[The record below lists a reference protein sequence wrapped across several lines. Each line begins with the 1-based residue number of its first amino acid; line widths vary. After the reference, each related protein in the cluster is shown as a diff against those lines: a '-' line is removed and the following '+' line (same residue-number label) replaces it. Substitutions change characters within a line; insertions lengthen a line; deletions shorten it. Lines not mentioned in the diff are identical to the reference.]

1 MFNNSKDTAGE
12 WAAKEL
18 YYRAIIDQS
27 SDLIFVTDMQGN
39 FLDMN
44 QTLGS
49 KLGYTKEEL
58 VKLNISG
65 IVDPEQLKTMP
76 FRYDQLSAGQPVY
89 GRRRFIGK
97 QGDRFDLEVNV
108 RPFDGNKI
116 MVVARDITAQLKAE
130 REKELA
136 NYLLNERIKELTTLY
151 KAGQILQTKSL
162 SLEEVLQQLVN
173 IIPDGWQF
181 PSITAA
187 RISFGDTEAKTSN
200 FQHTSFAQRAGFKTI
215 AGEQGFVEI
224 VYLEEKPVETEGPFL
239 AEERYLINMLADML
253 RVYSDRRESDEILQ
267 RNEEQLQLIYNNSKD
282 IIYLLSIEDD
292 RYRFTSVNQAFLDAT
307 GLKTEQVIGR
317 YVNEVIPEPSL
328 AMVLGHYH
336 DAIAQ
341 RKTMQ
346 WEETT
351 EFPSGK
357 RTGIVSVTPVFNE
370 KGNSIKLVG
379 TVHDITG
386 RKRAQEQL
394 KKEKDLSDSI
404 INSLPGIFYVFDQ
417 NGKYLRWNKNHE
429 TVPGYTT
436 EEMLSMYPLN
446 FFDGEEKELI
456 RERIEKVFTDGY
468 ADVEANFVTK
478 DGRKIPYYFNGIA
491 IEYEGKRCLMG
502 VGINIAEKKLL
513 EKEILQQKVQA
524 QKRLTRAVLAAQE
537 KERNKIGMELHDN
550 INQILVGAKMYLGM
564 MQQRKEWNEDLISQS
579 LGLVDNAI
587 TEMRVLSR
595 EEVTPQ
601 LKTELGELTKQLINN
616 LQRHTNIQ
624 AGVIFEIADA
634 DALGE
639 ELKLNIYRLAQE
651 LVNNIIRHSQANNVS
666 LLLKS
671 DEESIT
677 LVVTDDGRG
686 FDVNAE
692 RRGIGI
698 SNMTNRVESYDGEIH
713 IESKPGHGCRVEIRL
728 PLAVHAVR

>member
-1 MFNNSKDTAGE
+1 V
-12 WAAKEL
+12 L
-18 YYRAIIDQS
+18 
-27 SDLIFVTDMQGN
+27 
-39 FLDMN
+39 
-44 QTLGS
+44 
-49 KLGYTKEEL
+49 
-58 VKLNISG
+58 
-65 IVDPEQLKTMP
+65 
-76 FRYDQLSAGQPVY
+76 
-89 GRRRFIGK
+89 
-97 QGDRFDLEVNV
+97 
-108 RPFDGNKI
+108 
-116 MVVARDITAQLKAE
+116 VVARDITLQLKAE
-130 REKELA
+130 KEKEAA
-136 NYLLNERIKELTTLY
+136 NYMLNERIKEFTTLY
-151 KAGQILQTKSL
+151 RAGQVLLAQPSPVK
-162 SLEEVLQQLVN
+162 EVLQQLVN
-173 IIPDGWQF
+173 VFPAGWQY
-181 PSITAA
+181 PEVTAA
-187 RISFGDTEAKTSN
+187 RILFGDKEFATDNYMPTSFMQRACFKTS
-200 FQHTSFAQRAGFKTI
+200 G
-215 AGEQGFVEI
+215 GEEGCIEI
-224 VYLEEKPVETEGPFL
+224 IYLEEKPPAVEGPFL
-239 AEERYLINMLADML
+239 AEERYLIDMLAEML
-253 RVYSDRRESDEILQ
+253 RVFAERKEAEEVLQ
-267 RNEEQLQLIYNNSKD
+267 KNEEQLQLIYNNSKD
-282 IIYLLSIEDD
+282 IIFLLSIEDD
-292 RYRFTSVNQAFLDAT
+292 RYRFTSVNQAFIDAT
-307 GLKTEQVIGR
+307 GLHAEQVIGR

-328 AMVLGHYH
+328 AIVLGHYH
-336 DAIAQ
+336 EAIAQ

-351 EFPSGK
+351 EYPSGK
-357 RTGIVSVTPVFNE
+357 RTGIVSITPVFNE
-370 KGNSIKLVG
+370 KGDSIKLVG

-404 INSLPGIFYVFDQ
+404 INSMPGIFYLFDQ

-446 FFDGEEKELI
+446 FFDVDEKELL
-456 RERIEKVFTDGY
+456 RERIDKVFREGY
-468 ADVEANFVTK
+468 ADVEANFLTK

-513 EKEILQQKVQA
+513 EKEILQQKIQA

-550 INQILVGAKMYLGM
+550 INQILVGAKMYLGVI
-564 MQQRKEWNEDLISQS
+564 QQKKEWNEELTSQS
-579 LGLVDNAI
+579 LELVDNAI

-601 LKTELGELTKQLINN
+601 LKTELGELTKQLVNN
-616 LQRHTNIQ
+616 LQRHTNIN
-624 AGVIFEIADA
+624 AGVIFEIADPN
-634 DALGE
+634 ALDE

-651 LVNNIIRHSQANNVS
+651 LVNNIIRHSQAHNVS

-686 FDVNAE
+686 FDVNEE

-728 PLAVHAVR
+728 PLAVHSVR